1 MALPRHGQHVVRARQ
16 HRRPSPSPSPSSSPS
31 STSCS
36 RSLSLWVLVPRGACS
51 GAGDVRAHHLAAG
64 ARGSRRDA
72 RPYRYSRGSGSG
84 RAESSVPRKVRRGA
98 RRSVVTA
105 AKRADGESGG
115 SSSGRMSVQ
124 EACELLGILE
134 DETDFNVI
142 VEKKNRLLLD
152 RRRSQRVLSDLDA
165 EADGDTSGDNA
176 DVEEAYDVLL
186 MRSLTLRNAG
196 AVSDPSV
203 RYADVRKRSADAGS
217 DEKAGV
223 MGSMI
228 EGGGT
233 TAIKGIR
240 DVAGRFP
247 FRVGMNRIS
256 GNDSVRR
263 RLERS
268 RVPAWISNF
277 RHIKFALRATHD
289 FDSARLGT
297 HIQTHDDD
305 VIARLRQLRRSVA
318 FASILS
324 LALLDGLF
332 TSSSMSS
339 ELTYNSVPG
348 AQLAFAIALST
359 YFVSTNN
366 NNGSS
371 SFSTRTRLIPAF
383 FVCLAVLLV
392 GCGAGE
398 IMEHLMVQL
407 GGIGSV
413 GVRSPI
419 ENPATFPAAAG
430 IAALWLASLVVY

>member
-1 MALPRHGQHVVRARQ
+1 M
-16 HRRPSPSPSPSSSPS
+16 
-31 STSCS
+31 
-36 RSLSLWVLVPRGACS
+36 
-51 GAGDVRAHHLAAG
+51 
-64 ARGSRRDA
+64 
-72 RPYRYSRGSGSG
+72 
-84 RAESSVPRKVRRGA
+84 
-98 RRSVVTA
+98 TA
-105 AKRADGESGG
+105 AEADGESGG

-142 VEKKNRLLLD
+142 VEKKNRLLLE

-165 EADGDTSGDNA
+165 DAADGDASGDNA

-277 RHIKFALRATHD
+277 QHIIFALCATHD
-289 FDSARLGT
+289 YDSARLEP
-297 HIQTHDDD
+297 HVQTHDDD
-305 VIARLRQLRRSVA
+305 VIACLRQLRRSVA

-366 NNGSS
+366 NNGST

-398 IMEHLMVQL
+398 IVEHLMVQL